1 MKVPILRIA
10 SVVGLMISACMSSGV
25 SSSTPDPELQ
35 EIAGYRQ
42 WHKLTEKPLVVSD
55 FAAGG

>member
-1 MKVPILRIA
+1 MRNPALRIA
-10 SVVGLMISACMSSGV
+10 SVVGLIISAYMPTGINGSA
-25 SSSTPDPELQ
+25 PDPELQ

-42 WHKLTEKPLVVSD
+42 WQRLTGKPIVVSD

>member
-1 MKVPILRIA
+1 M
-10 SVVGLMISACMSSGV
+10 STGMSSGIA
-25 SSSTPDPELQ
+25 DPELQ

-42 WHKLTEKPLVVSD
+42 WHKLTEKPLVVND